1 MRVLVAERREL
12 IDALV
17 AEADIG
23 DVTAGLL
30 EKDEHLTA
38 ALQAVFELRFE
49 HALLVFC
56 GGTSLSKAHGLIERM
71 SEDADIKVV
80 LSAAAANW
88 SNNQLRRYLG
98 DEVRG
103 QVVNALNA
111 IGLVEDEDAR
121 RSLNDNQY
129 LHSQWIYQRT
139 YDGIAALRPN
149 LQLELTTRT
158 TVLPTETA
166 LLGTL
171 ANKLAGQTGATFSA
185 SVASVSE
192 TLAEKVL
199 SFLRRLAQNRA
210 GVMQQPWDTALV
222 RHIYDVHCIVSQ
234 RPTAINNAMTAFS
247 LLTASDVSEFGYQDP
262 NFQKDPKA
270 TLSNALNQLGNDAQT
285 RDEYQRVLLPLIY
298 GKGRFSYSEALGS
311 FNNAA
316 QQLLNSL
323 QGQR

>member
-1 MRVLVAERREL
+1 MRVLPDDRREL

-17 AEADIG
+17 AEVDVG

-49 HALLVFC
+49 HATLVFC

-71 SEDADIKVV
+71 SEDADVKVV

-88 SNNQLRRYLG
+88 STNQLRRYLG

-103 QVVNALNA
+103 QIVNALTA
-111 IGLVEDEDAR
+111 IGFVEDETAR

-129 LHSQWIYQRT
+129 LHSQWIYQRK

-149 LQLELTTRT
+149 LQLELTARSPA
-158 TVLPTETA
+158 LPIETA

-171 ANKLAGQTGATFSA
+171 ADKLVGHVGNTFSA
-185 SVASVSE
+185 PVVSISE

-210 GVMQQPWDTALV
+210 GRMQQPWDTALV
-222 RHIYDVHCIVSQ
+222 RHIYDAHCIVSQ
-234 RPTAINNAMTAFS
+234 QPEAIHHAMLAFPA
-247 LLTASDVSEFGYQDP
+247 LTALDALEFGYQDAA
-262 NFQKDPKA
+262 FQKDPKA
-270 TLSNALNQLGNDAQT
+270 TLVDALHRLDNDQQS
-285 RDEYQRVLLPLIY
+285 RDEYQQVLLPLIY
-298 GKGRFSYSEALGS
+298 GKARFSYDDALSS
-311 FNNAA
+311 FNATA
-316 QQLLNSL
+316 HQLISTL
-323 QGQR
+323 QA